1 MGGDLGICKD
11 SKEIKLEDMNR
22 EELVGKLIEIRN
34 QEKEIR
40 KELDKLDYEKRF
52 EDSKKYL
59 GKCYIEK
66 TEIKSD
72 YVRCIYVYSIDKD
85 SCDTKSLC
93 VHYYGD
99 LNDSYFGIEYDSH
112 FNPKK
117 WGEEDKWIE
126 ITKDDFMEHYNV
138 IQSRISKTLE

>member
-22 EELVGKLIEIRN
+22 EELVGKLTDLRN

-72 YVRCIYVYSIDKD
+72 YVHCIYVYSIDED
-85 SCDTKSLC
+85 SCDLKSLC
-93 VHYYGD
+93 AHYYGD
-99 LNDSYFGIEYDSH
+99 LDDTYFGIEYDSH

-117 WGEEDKWIE
+117 WKEEDKWIE
-126 ITKDDFMEHYNV
+126 ITKDEFMEHYNV